1 MACSDFQARWQQ
13 LEAHKDLSNA
23 LIRDM
28 LAHYTQMEATLQKEN
43 QRLSAQLKDT
53 QLDLD
58 DAMKSRR
65 DLQRELGLANQRIER
80 LTIDYDVFLVCYD
93 CRGWLSRC

>member
-1 MACSDFQARWQQ
+1 MAYLDFQARWQQ

-28 LAHYTQMEATLQKEN
+28 LAHYTQVESTLQQEN
-43 QRLSAQLKDT
+43 QLLSAQLKDT

-65 DLQRELGLANQRIER
+65 ELQRELGLANQ
-80 LTIDYDVFLVCYD
+80 TIDRFNINYDLFMVGEPLHCTTA
-93 CRGWLSRC
+93 